1 MASNVELKMDSQ
13 EAKTSPPVEHREGN
27 ISNADETKAEDGPS
41 AASPDANKKANGHG
55 PKNGKKNSGK
65 GGKKDKKTK
74 LSKDKKGIST
84 TGTSSGDSDADLST
98 SSSKESTESESES
111 EPERTPKKKRVV
123 RKKQDLRKTKKKSP
137 KSSKAAAKQPKVDSS
152 ASEAETTDSED
163 ENGDSDNDQK
173 NPNDKASLQQELGQ
187 MRLQVLQMQRQIAAF
202 NMANPATLQPYNQGA
217 IGTHSVA
224 PVVYGSA
231 ALNPGNYALGGFNN
245 NGLGANGLNGAFNDA
260 WLNGTR
266 PGRNRASGVPPQAR
280 GKRAQLGDPDDDFD
294 HGGSNKSSNKS
305 SGSREKGKSSERRL
319 EFKRVD
325 QIWDTQLHNYKLQDT
340 AENSNDSQYD
350 EYLFHV
356 RRTFDWEGKYKT
368 TLVDIK
374 SKQLREALQDVIG
387 SVKGVSLVEDTPRLD
402 PKMLFLY
409 LEDMRE
415 YMRSLKN
422 VEPEGDTRKER
433 KKVQQW
439 IDEKRRHLRVLIK
452 YLDTDH
458 AETKKSL
465 YPMLENGLITFDL
478 LWALW
483 KPNTLAY
490 TTTYGSVDQPRVF
503 KVEMAEKHYSIM
515 RGEYYYVE
523 GKYFEYDGKQF
534 GFGSMAEE
542 IPEFRGA
549 RKITSLGTYPL
560 KYHKNEAQLR
570 KDLIERGK
578 KFVSIGGVHFK
589 SHQGMAYHKKKK
601 SVIKVNINGR
611 VMIDPAI
618 HRRINPN
625 YPVSLVRPKDH
636 DILSEDEDSDDE
648 GGCGCECE
656 SDEGANDDPGLEEI
670 ADKSGDSGRTK
681 YHIKLYKDNKGNVRS
696 IRIPESFVDSENPKK
711 ELDQV
716 PSKDETTVKAGKAAE
731 AEDKDKTV
739 PVFTDEEYLIASPVV
754 LGFAF
759 AEKLWLEF
767 TVSGVKEISWNEN
780 AYDSLVLQANTKD
793 IVKALVESHKYHPA
807 ESIDDVIQGKGK
819 GLVAVLHGPPGT
831 GKTLTAE
838 GISELLKC
846 PLYMVSAGDLGTDS
860 RYLEA
865 ELQKILDICHAWGA
879 ILLLDEADVFLEKRN
894 MQDIHRNALVSIFLR
909 QLEYFQ
915 GILFLTT
922 NRVQTFDDAFQSR
935 IHIALRYDEL
945 DARAKKAIFQ
955 LFVERARTV
964 AAASAAAAA
973 TTTTTSSSPTTTP
986 PSFCEADYAELARH
1000 SLNGRQI
1007 KNTVGTAQALA
1018 VNKGEPLAMSHI
1030 REVLNVQQNFE
1041 LDLRGGQGYE
1051 EAMRSYF

>member
-1 MASNVELKMDSQ
+1 MASNMDLKMDSQ
-13 EAKTSPPVEHREGN
+13 EAKTSPPAEHREGN
-27 ISNADETKAEDGPS
+27 ISNSDETKAEDGPS
-41 AASPDANKKANGHG
+41 IASTDANKKSSGHG
-55 PKNGKKNSGK
+55 HKDGKKTNGK
-65 GGKKDKKTK
+65 GGKKDKKAK
-74 LSKDKKGIST
+74 LGKGKKGIPT
-84 TGTSSGDSDADLST
+84 TGTSSGDSDAEVST

-111 EPERTPKKKRVV
+111 EPEQSLKKKRVQRKRQDV
-123 RKKQDLRKTKKKSP
+123 RKAKKKSP
-137 KSSKAAAKQPKVDSS
+137 KASKTVAKHAKAQNS
-152 ASEAETTDSED
+152 ASDDDTTDSED
-163 ENGDSDNDQK
+163 DEENSDSAQK
-173 NPNDKASLQQELGQ
+173 DTTGKASLQQELSQ
-187 MRLQVLQMQRQIAAF
+187 MRLQMLQMQRQIAAF
-202 NMANPATLQPYNQGA
+202 NMGNPSLQQFNPGGINNPPINPA
-217 IGTHSVA
+217 VF
-224 PVVYGSA
+224 GSSGGYSM
-231 ALNPGNYALGGFNN
+231 GNYNS
-245 NGLGANGLNGAFNDA
+245 NGLTAAGLNGLAGGLSADML
-260 WLNGTR
+260 LNAGR
-266 PGRNRASGVPPQAR
+266 PGRRGGPPPAGGR
-280 GKRAQLGDPDDDFD
+280 RMPYGDLDDDLE
-294 HGGSNKSSNKS
+294 GGKSTNKSSK
-305 SGSREKGKSSERRL
+305 SREKGGKSGARRL
-319 EFKRVD
+319 DFKRVD
-325 QIWDTQLHNYKLQDT
+325 QVWDTQLHNYKLQDT
-340 AENSNDSQYD
+340 AENANDSQYD

-387 SVKGVSLVEDTPRLD
+387 NVKGVSLVEDTPRLD

-422 VEPEGDTRKER
+422 VEPEGETRKAR
-433 KKVQQW
+433 KKVQRW

-490 TTTYGSVDQPRVF
+490 TTTYGSVDEARVF
-503 KVEMAEKHYSIM
+503 KVEVAEKHYSIV
-515 RGEYYYVE
+515 RGEFYYVE

-549 RKITSLGTYPL
+549 RKITNLSTYPL

-578 KFVSIGGVHFK
+578 KFVSLGGVHFK

-611 VMIDPAI
+611 VMVDPAI

-648 GGCGCECE
+648 DGCCCECE
-656 SDEGANDDPGLEEI
+656 SDEGGADDGGLEEVSE
-670 ADKSGDSGRTK
+670 KGGEGGKK
-681 YHIKLYKDNKGNVRS
+681 YHVKLYKDNKGNVQS
-696 IRIPESFVDSENPKK
+696 VRIPESFVNTDNPKK

-716 PSKDETTVKAGKAAE
+716 PEKGEKATD
-731 AEDKDKTV
+731 AEDKDKAV
-739 PVFTDEEYLIASPVV
+739 PVFSDEEYLIASPVV

-935 IHIALRYDEL
+935 IHIALRYDDL
-945 DARAKKAIFQ
+945 DAKAKRAIFQ
-955 LFVERARTV
+955 IFVERARAV
-964 AAASAAAAA
+964 AGIDLM
-973 TTTTTSSSPTTTP
+973 P
-986 PSFCEADYAELARH
+986 FGEDDYAELARH
-1000 SLNGRQI
+1000 NLNGRQI

-1018 VNKGEPLAMSHI
+1018 VNKAEPLSMSHI

-1041 LDLRGGQGYE
+1041 RDLKGGPGFE